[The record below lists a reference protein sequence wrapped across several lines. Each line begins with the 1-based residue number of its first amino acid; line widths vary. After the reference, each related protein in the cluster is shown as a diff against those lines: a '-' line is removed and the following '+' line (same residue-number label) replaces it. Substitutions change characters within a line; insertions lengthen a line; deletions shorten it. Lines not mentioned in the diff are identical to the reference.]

1 MEVTLKILP
10 VKAEVICL
18 YILCVRCYENR
29 DKIVDQNCN
38 VGGLQPKLKPLIDIM
53 LTSPMA
59 LYFDWP
65 KNPSYLFLYAMGWR
79 QLNLDPNVQF

>member
-10 VKAEVICL
+10 VKAEAICL

-53 LTSPMA
+53 LTSPLWPFTFTDQRIQA
-59 LYFDWP
+59 IYFYMQWDDA
-65 KNPSYLFLYAMGWR
+65 NSI
-79 QLNLDPNVQF
+79 

>member
-10 VKAEVICL
+10 VKAETIWL

-53 LTSPMA
+53 LTSPYGPLLWLA
-59 LYFDWP
+59 
-65 KNPSYLFLYAMGWR
+65 KESKLFIFICNGMT
-79 QLNLDPNVQF
+79 PTQFRP